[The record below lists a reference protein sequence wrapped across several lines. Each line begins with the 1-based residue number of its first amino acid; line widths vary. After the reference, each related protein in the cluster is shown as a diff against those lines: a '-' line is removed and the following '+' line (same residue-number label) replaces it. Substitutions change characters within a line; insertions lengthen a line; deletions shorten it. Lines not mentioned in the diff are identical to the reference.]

1 MLRRILTAAAGVALA
16 AITFTAPPASA
27 TPAYADTASSLAA
40 PRNITVSGGGE
51 YSSYVPQAIEIWNS
65 HVPNIRM
72 SQVPSGGNIRITVG
86 SGGGSRATIG
96 HGSGTIY
103 LDRVQINQGYSP
115 LRVVAH
121 EMGHSLGLRD
131 NYNGSCTILMSGG
144 SAGTACRNP
153 NPSAAEANW
162 VNQSF
167 ARGFHAESGKDSP
180 IEWSDDSWP
189 APVRALA
196 TVS

>member
-1 MLRRILTAAAGVALA
+1 MLRRILTAAAGVAFALVA
-16 AITFTAPPASA
+16 FTAPPASA
-27 TPAYADTASSLAA
+27 SPASASSLA
-40 PRNITVSGGGE
+40 PRSITVSGGGE
-51 YSSYVPQAIEIWNS
+51 YSSYVPQAIQIWNS

-72 SQVPSGGNIRITVG
+72 SQVTSGGNIRIYVV
-86 SGGGSRATIG
+86 SGGGSRASIG

-103 LDRVQINQGYSP
+103 LDRLQINQGYSP

-153 NPSAAEANW
+153 NPSAAEADW
-162 VNQSF
+162 VNRSF
-167 ARGFHAESGKDSP
+167 AGGFRAADSGKP
-180 IEWSDDSWP
+180 TEWSVDSWP
-189 APVRALA
+189 APAAVPVA
-196 TVS
+196 S